1 MMPGNADD
9 QELKLFLETGNLDIS
24 SCDVFFDFD
33 NTITSY
39 DVLDAI
45 IERFAVDN
53 EWKVFEKA
61 WVEGKI
67 GSRECLKG
75 QIKSLRATKEEM
87 IRYVSQVKID
97 PYFSALLKLLVSVG
111 IEPVITSDSFT
122 FVINQ
127 ILRCNGIKGIKVY
140 ANQLR
145 FSGRKLIPV
154 FPLSNHLCGKCA
166 HCKKK
171 HLLNSRSR
179 SRLLVYIG
187 DGRSDICP
195 AQAADLVFAK
205 DSLIR
210 YCADINKPC
219 VEFKDLSEVHNHLER
234 QTNGTN
240 LRKIA

>member
-1 MMPGNADD
+1 MMPENVDD
-9 QELKLFLETGNLDIS
+9 QELKLLLEAGKLDIS
-24 SCDVFFDFD
+24 ACNVFFDFD

-39 DVLDAI
+39 DVLDEI
-45 IERFAVDN
+45 IKRFAVDS
-53 EWKVFEKA
+53 EWEVFEKA
-61 WVEGKI
+61 WAEGKI

-75 QIKSLRATKEEM
+75 QLKCLRATKDEM
-87 IRYVSQVKID
+87 IRYVSEIKID
-97 PYFSALLKLLVSVG
+97 PYFNNIFKLLVVAG
-111 IEPVITSDSFT
+111 IEPVVTSDSFT

-145 FSGRKLIPV
+145 FSDKNLIPV
-154 FPLSNHLCGKCA
+154 FPLSNPLCNKCA
-166 HCKKK
+166 HCKKNR
-171 HLLNSRSR
+171 LLDSRSR

-210 YCADINKPC
+210 YCADINKAC
-219 VEFKDLSEVHNHLER
+219 VEFKDLSDVYNHLKR
-234 QTNGTN
+234 QNNGTN
-240 LRKIA
+240 VN

>member
-1 MMPGNADD
+1 MVRKKLMK
-9 QELKLFLETGNLDIS
+9 QELKLFLEAGNLDIS
-24 SCDVFFDFD
+24 ACDVFFDFD

-53 EWKVFEKA
+53 EWAVFEKA
-61 WVEGKI
+61 WAEGKI
-67 GSRECLKG
+67 GSRECLKC
-75 QIKSLRATKEEM
+75 QLKSLRATKDEM
-87 IRYVSQVKID
+87 IKYVSEVKID
-97 PYFSALLKLLVSVG
+97 PYFSTILKLLLFAG

-145 FSGRKLIPV
+145 FSGKNLIPV
-154 FPLSNHLCGKCA
+154 FPHSNPFCCRCA
-166 HCKKK
+166 HCKKT
-171 HLLNSRSR
+171 HLLDSRSR

-205 DSLIR
+205 GSLIR

-219 VEFKDLSEVHNHLER
+219 VEFKDLSEVYNYLKR

-240 LRKIA
+240 LKRIA